1 MTDFIK
7 LCTYFKKRAAALFN
21 MSEEELNSLEV
32 DESFIDRVFEKINEA
47 QGAVEK
53 ESMEM
58 ESQLQELSDAYEEI
72 STLYKVNKMLASN
85 VDYERSLPELM
96 DMVLN
101 LIPSRMSVI
110 ALKTRGN
117 DFKIVWRSGF
127 ERYSD
132 AQLIENMK
140 KHASR
145 TLEEGK
151 VYVEEI
157 KSKLFNNLLCVPVKS
172 GDEIFGSILLAGKKI
187 GPIYTASDK
196 NILLSISEQLGL
208 KIKNHILVQDLI
220 REKQEE
226 TQLEIARKI
235 QRSLL
240 PKKMPDVPTL
250 SFSAINLPARSVGG
264 DYYDFLDLGKGKI
277 GCVIADVSGKGV
289 PAALLMATVRGTIRN
304 YMRKE
309 PLEGGVHFERDLGI
323 SSRLINKALTQDFV
337 QDRFV
342 TMILSIF
349 DTNTGIFSY
358 VNAGHEP
365 IFHYSSRK
373 KKLKEYDSICPPF
386 GIMEDIDLK
395 LSSVKYDKDDV
406 FVFFTDGVTEAR
418 HEKEEYGFNRLRS
431 VVTRL
436 ASEDVKSIL
445 NGIINN
451 VNLFVG
457 DYPIHDDTTILVVK
471 VV

>member
-1 MTDFIK
+1 MVDYVR
-7 LCTYFKKRAAALFN
+7 LYNYFKKRSASLFN
-21 MSEEELNSLEV
+21 ISKEKLDDIEV
-32 DESFIDRVFEKINEA
+32 DESFIDRVFEKIDEA
-47 QGAVEK
+47 QGTIEQ

-72 STLYKVNKMLASN
+72 STLYKVNRVLASN

-110 ALKTRGN
+110 ALKTKGD

-140 KHASR
+140 KYASR

-172 GDEIFGSILLAGKKI
+172 GDEIFGLILLAGKKI

-208 KIKNHILVQDLI
+208 RIKNHILVQDLI

-240 PKKMPDVPTL
+240 PRKMPDVPTL
-250 SFSAINLPARSVGG
+250 SFSAMNIPARSVGG
-264 DYYDFLDLGKGKI
+264 DYYDFLDVGEGKI

-289 PAALLMATVRGTIRN
+289 PAALLMATVRGTIKN
-304 YMRKE
+304 YLRKE
-309 PLEGGVHFERDLGI
+309 PLEDSVHFERDLGI
-323 SSRLINKALTQDFV
+323 SSRLINKSLTQDFV

-349 DTNTGIFSY
+349 DMSTSTFSY

-365 IFHYSSRK
+365 IFHYSSRE

-395 LSSVKYDKDDV
+395 SSSVKYDKDDV

-418 HEKEEYGFNRLRS
+418 HEKEEYGFNRLKS
-431 VVTRL
+431 IVTRFT
-436 ASEDVKSIL
+436 SEDAKSIS
-445 NGIINN
+445 NAI
-451 VNLFVG
+451 VNDVNSFVG
-457 DYPIHDDTTILVVK
+457 NYPTHDDTTIVVVK
-471 VV
+471 VM